1 MAMLERLLEFLNQSQ
16 VGYTHHVHPTAFTAR
31 EVASVEHLPAHEFA
45 KTVVFHGD
53 AGFGMAVLPADTK
66 LDLQELRALLGM
78 NRLRLATEAEL
89 ASLFPECELG
99 AMPPFGTLYNLPVYV
114 DAHLTGEETIAFNA
128 GTHHDVILLK
138 FQDYERLVNPSVVRL
153 ARGAAA

>member
-31 EVASVEHLPAHEFA
+31 EVASIEHLPAHEFA

-53 AGFGMAVLPADTK
+53 NGFGMAVLPADAK
-66 LDLQELRALLGM
+66 LDLQELRVLLGL
-78 NRLRLATEAEL
+78 NRLRLATEMEL
-89 ASLFPECELG
+89 ATVFPECELG
-99 AMPPFGTLYNLPVYV
+99 AMPPFGNLHNLPVFV
-114 DAHLTGEETIAFNA
+114 DAHLIGEEIIGFNA
-128 GTHHDVILLK
+128 GTHRDVILLK
-138 FQDYERLVNPSVVRL
+138 FQDYERLVKPSIVRL